1 MSKSRMDA
9 VSSPT
14 KPRVRIL
21 ITGGAGFFGSHLA
34 EALLH
39 QNQEVFILDDL
50 STGSVENIRHLK
62 KYPGFH
68 YWFDSVANKHLLAEL
83 VDECDVIVHLAAAVG
98 VRLIVESPVRTIETN
113 VTGTEL
119 VLRAASRKRKLVFIA
134 STSEVYGKSTRVPF
148 HENDD
153 LVIGATTKG
162 RWSYAAS
169 KALDEFLALAYWKE
183 KRVPVIVAR
192 FFNIVGPRQTSR
204 YGMVLPNF
212 VNQALEDA
220 DVTVFGTGQQTR
232 CFCYVGDAVKAVLQL
247 LGSPDAVGEV
257 FNIGSDRE
265 LSIEKLARLVIG
277 RLKSK
282 SQVRFVPYDQAYEEG
297 FEDML
302 RRVPALDKIETLTGW
317 RPEMS
322 IDTCIDLVARYQ
334 VLRDGSQAEESE
346 PQKSIEPNI
355 SVHYQG

>member
-1 MSKSRMDA
+1 MKKRLPPLRMITIISIAAMSTLVQPA
-9 VSSPT
+9 V
-14 KPRVRIL
+14 
-21 ITGGAGFFGSHLA
+21 LA
-34 EALLH
+34 EP
-39 QNQEVFILDDL
+39 
-50 STGSVENIRHLK
+50 SG
-62 KYPGFH
+62 
-68 YWFDSVANKHLLAEL
+68 
-83 VDECDVIVHLAAAVG
+83 DEAAAENAYKAYI
-98 VRLIVESPVRTIETN
+98 RAWKTKDIAALQNLIS
-113 VTGTEL
+113 
-119 VLRAASRKRKLVFIA
+119 
-134 STSEVYGKSTRVPF
+134 
-148 HENDD
+148 
-153 LVIGATTKG
+153 GA
-162 RWSYAAS
+162 
-169 KALDEFLALAYWKE
+169 
-183 KRVPVIVAR
+183 I
-192 FFNIVGPRQTSR
+192 I
-204 YGMVLPNF
+204 
-212 VNQALEDA
+212 